1 MKKLS
6 NTEAELKKSVAYEKE
21 ACNLFF
27 ISIALTGMLKYQF
40 RKLEIDQKN
49 FSKKIRKS
57 RRPKKIILTV
67 GRLFNQY
74 GQN

>member
-6 NTEAELKKSVAYEKE
+6 NTEAELKKSVAYEKK

-40 RKLEIDQKN
+40 RKIRNWSKKLFQKN
-49 FSKKIRKS
+49 
-57 RRPKKIILTV
+57 
-67 GRLFNQY
+67 
-74 GQN
+74 